1 MSADEYRLAAALII
15 KRAATQL
22 LEEALAT
29 GNAASVRKARAY
41 YKKATQRAER
51 LAR

>member
-1 MSADEYRLAAALII
+1 MTAHEYRLAAALIV

-29 GNAASVRKARAY
+29 GNAASVRKARKY
-41 YKKATQRAER
+41 YDTATRKAAR
-51 LAR
+51 LAS